1 MQISFASGTT
11 GIPRAQWD
19 ELADPG
25 HPFLSHA
32 FLAALETSG
41 SVGAETG
48 WQPHHL
54 VVRDG
59 ARLRAVMPCY
69 LKTHS
74 YGEYVFDWSWADAY
88 RRHGLS
94 YYPKLLSAVPFT
106 PATGPRLLAGDD
118 HAAESMMPGLRP
130 VLRAEL
136 DRLGAS
142 SWHVLFPSSR
152 LAQTLER
159 NGLAIRDGVQFH
171 WRNHGYRDFQ
181 DFLDRLVSRKR
192 KSIRRERREVES
204 QGLELRV
211 VPGREISSELWDR
224 FYVFYQ
230 MTYARRSGHGGYLT
244 RDFFHLLGDTMP
256 ERLMMVVAR
265 HGGRIVAG
273 ALNFVGGNTLFGR
286 YWGCTEEFANL
297 HFETC
302 YYHGIEYCIANGLER
317 FDAGA
322 QGEHKLARGFEPVI
336 THSAHL
342 ILDPRFRA
350 AIEDFLARER
360 EAVLRYRD
368 ETAAELPYHRDA
380 AGPAR

>member
-1 MQISFASGTT
+1 MHTYFARSTAEIS
-11 GIPRAQWD
+11 PAQWNA
-19 ELADPG
+19 LADPDY
-25 HPFLSHA
+25 PFLSHA
-32 FLAALETSG
+32 FLSALETSG
-41 SVGAETG
+41 SVGAGSG

-54 VVRDG
+54 VARDG
-59 ARLRAVMPCY
+59 SRLRAILPCY

-88 RRHGLS
+88 RRHGLA

-106 PATGPRLLAGDD
+106 PATGPRLLACDD
-118 HAAESMMPGLRP
+118 DAAESMIPDL
-130 VLRAEL
+130 VSTLRAEL

-142 SWHVLFPSSR
+142 SWHVLFPSPR
-152 LAQTLER
+152 LTSALER
-159 NGLAIRDGVQFH
+159 NGLAIRSGVQFH
-171 WRNHGYRDFQ
+171 WRNHGYRDFS
-181 DFLDRLVSRKR
+181 DFLDGLVSRKR
-192 KSIRRERREVES
+192 KSIRRERREVGN
-204 QGLELRV
+204 QGLEISV
-211 VPGREISSELWDR
+211 VPGPEIGSDLWDR

-230 MTYARRSGHGGYLT
+230 MTYARRSGHGGYLE

-256 ERLMMVVAR
+256 EHLMMVVAR
-265 HGGRIVAG
+265 HRGRTVAG

-297 HFETC
+297 HFEVC
-302 YYHGIEYCIANGLER
+302 YYRGIEYCIANGLER

-342 ILDPRFRA
+342 IMEPRFRA

-360 EAVLRYRD
+360 EAILRYRD
-368 ETAAELPYHRDA
+368 ETAAELPYRRDA
-380 AGPAR
+380 VGPGR